1 MPRSQLP
8 SLGVHEVRTSSS
20 GEFLIVQFEDGAYTF
35 HAQWLND
42 AQVDDGPYKAIDD
55 TYSKKTTMA
64 KLTKADVSGEGV
76 QTVVK
81 VSWDDG
87 RETRFPSVWLRVH
100 APLVAKSEGDEAT
113 PEDLQIPPGWLPK
126 DFKVPEV
133 SYNDVYPTLAEATK
147 LRIYEGLVHPSFP
160 GLLKITDMP
169 PAEPEAERKGEN
181 TLVHNLLLKVF
192 RRVYFHP
199 RRGGDLTYNIASH
212 FERDVK
218 KGLAV
223 PNYNT
228 NNYLM
233 PHADQTFYNVPTRI
247 AGLYILEGESDNT
260 FVSSSSV
267 LRTFKEENPEL
278 LEPLLKTPMTLG
290 RAGHLYFPTQF
301 QATVSSVVTAP
312 FGFQTGVYRFRWH
325 PHYVGSL
332 LAPFS
337 EFNKSLTAHRK
348 FQEIMERDS
357 HILRVKLNPGDLY
370 IMDNYK
376 IFHGRERVLKGPR
389 TAVGQS
395 VPDQTVMDGWRELLT
410 ERLLHAV
417 DEKWLVHVPIM
428 QLYEMDQMVN
438 RGASVLNGFDHK
450 PATGTDYHLS

>member
-1 MPRSQLP
+1 MPHSPQKT
-8 SLGVHEVRTSSS
+8 SLVVREVRTSSS
-20 GEFLIVQFEDGAYTF
+20 GDFLTVEFQDGTYTF

-42 AQVDDGPYKAIDD
+42 AQVDDGPYKKIDD

-64 KLTKADVSGEGV
+64 KITKADVSGEGV
-76 QTVVK
+76 QTTVN

-87 RETRFPSVWLRVH
+87 RETQFPSVWLRVH
-100 APLVAKSEGDEAT
+100 SPLVAKREGDEER
-113 PEDLQIPPGWLPK
+113 PEGLQIPPGWLPK
-126 DFKVPEV
+126 DFQVPEI
-133 SYNDVYPTLAEATK
+133 SYHDIYPTLSEETK
-147 LRIYEGLVHPSFP
+147 LRIYEGLVHESFP

-169 PAEPEAERKGEN
+169 PAAPDAERKGEN
-181 TLVHNLLLKVF
+181 TLVHNLLIKVF
-192 RRVYFHP
+192 GHIFVHP
-199 RRGGDLTYNIASH
+199 RRGGELTYNIASH

-233 PHADQTFYNVPTRI
+233 PHADQAFYNVPTRL

-267 LRTFKEENPEL
+267 LRTFREEFPEL
-278 LEPLLKTPMTLG
+278 LEPLLTTPMTLG
-290 RAGHLYFPTQF
+290 RAGHLYSPTQF
-301 QATVSSVVTAP
+301 QATVSSVVTPP

-337 EFNKSLTAHRK
+337 DFNTSLTAHRK

-357 HILRVKLNPGDLY
+357 HLLRVKLVPGDLY

-376 IFHGRERVLKGPR
+376 VFHGRERVLKGPR

-395 VPDQTVMDGWRELLT
+395 VPDQVVMDGWRELLA

-438 RGASVLNGFDHK
+438 GAASAVNGIDH
-450 PATGTDYHLS
+450 